1 MILLEYGDLRSRME
15 QALEQALDVYHRD
28 KEYEGS
34 NPVSR
39 AFDAGRVDGLK
50 QALELLEKT
59 GL

>member
-1 MILLEYGDLRSRME
+1 MNIKLELE
-15 QALEQALDVYHRD
+15 QALEQALDVYRRD
-28 KEYEGS
+28 RDFEGS